1 MYAISVRNL
10 SKTFRIYDNPADR
23 LKEIF
28 SLKRKK
34 YSQDFQALHDISFD
48 VPKGQFL
55 GILGRNGAGKSTLLK
70 IISGKYVATS
80 GIVEINGSVS
90 LLQLQAGFN
99 KELTGIDNVRFA
111 VNLLGYDDSKRSEII
126 AEIIEFSDLG
136 EFINHPVKTYSSGM
150 YSRLSF
156 AVAIAIDP
164 EILIVDEVLSVG
176 DMRFTSKC
184 LRRMHEIKTK
194 GTTVIIVTH
203 DVNKVAVFCNK
214 ALWLKDGRIE
224 ALGDAKDISEKYRD
238 YMMLGEVAEKKDK
251 DKYSAPIAKASTDG
265 IVDSESPLGDD
276 YIEWL
281 DLKDFPCVQKGNIKI
296 THAALY
302 RKKPHEKASVFSRG
316 EHLLLYLKICSTEQ
330 LSDIVVGWVL
340 IDKQGLIALHSS
352 SEFCGKTI
360 AFVDKGSS
368 RVCCF
373 DVKIPPLR
381 NSEYIFSVGIRQYDQ
396 VIFKVNEALPIQ
408 ISSEDSDSRQG
419 GYIIVENTEFYC
431 R

>member
-1 MYAISVRNL
+1 LTTTHMYAISVRNL
-10 SKTFRIYDNPADR
+10 SKTFRIYDDPADR

-28 SLKRKK
+28 SFRRKK

-55 GILGRNGAGKSTLLK
+55 GVLGRNGAGKSTLLK

-80 GIVEINGSVS
+80 GTVEVNGSIS

-111 VNLLGYDDSKRSEII
+111 VNFLGYDDCKLSEVI
-126 AEIIEFSDLG
+126 AEIIEFADLG

-184 LRRMHEIKTK
+184 LRRMHEIKKK
-194 GTTVIIVTH
+194 GTTVILVTH
-203 DVNKVAVFCNK
+203 DVVKVAVFCDK

-224 ALGDAKDISEKYRD
+224 AIGDAKEISEKYRD
-238 YMMLGEVAEKKDK
+238 YMMLGEVAEKKDIGNAP
-251 DKYSAPIAKASTDG
+251 SPIAKAST
-265 IVDSESPLGDD
+265 SSLGDD
-276 YIEWL
+276 DIEWL
-281 DLKDFPCVQKGNIKI
+281 DLKDFPFVQKGNIKI

-302 RKKPHEKASVFSRG
+302 RKEPHEKSSIFSRG
-316 EHLLLYLKICSTEQ
+316 EHFLLYLKICSTEK
-330 LSDIVVGWVL
+330 LKDIVVGWVL
-340 IDKQGLIALHSS
+340 VDKQGLIALHSN

-381 NSEYIFSVGIRQYDQ
+381 NSRYIFSVGIKQYDQ
-396 VIFKVNEALPIQ
+396 IIFKLNEALPIQ
-408 ISSEDSDSRQG
+408 ISSKDSDSRQG
-419 GYIIVENTEFYC
+419 GYIIVEDAEFYC